1 MYKPIPVIKEPAD
14 ELKQLQKQE
23 RHPLKQKRLHALY
36 LLASGQATERQQV
49 ASLLGVSRNSVA
61 HWLDRYAEGGLTGM
75 LTVKPLPGRAPALN
89 EAQVDQLRAALARPE
104 GFGSYGEVQQWIA
117 SELGVTMK
125 YHAVYDLVHDKLGA
139 RPKVARPSHPKKARQ
154 R

>member
-1 MYKPIPVIKEPAD
+1 MYKPIPAIKETAD
-14 ELKQLQKQE
+14 ELNRLQKQE

-36 LLASGQATERQQV
+36 LLASGQATERQHV
-49 ASLLGVSRNSVA
+49 ARLLGVSRNTVG
-61 HWLDRYAEGGLTGM
+61 HWLDSYAEGGLTAM
-75 LTVKPLPGRAPALN
+75 LTVKPLPGRVPALN
-89 EAQVDQLRAALARPE
+89 EAQVTQLREALARPE

-139 RPKVARPSHPKKARQ
+139 HLKVPRPTHPKKATR